1 MTNFI
6 IRKFIKNYKDVKD
19 AEVRE
24 AYGITASVVG
34 IIVNALLSAA
44 KIITGILFNSISVI
58 ADGVNNL
65 SDGISSVITFIG
77 FKMSGKPADD
87 NHPFGHARI
96 EYLTG
101 MILGIAILLVGFE
114 LLETS
119 FKKIINPEKIIF
131 SPAMIIVLIL
141 SILSKLW
148 LSLFYSILSKLW
160 LSLFYKKLGNKI
172 SSSTLI
178 ASSTDSKNDVV
189 ATAAVLLSV
198 IISELTGYQVDGY
211 GGILVAL
218 FILYSGFDIIR
229 DILNPL
235 LGEMPDEEFQK
246 SIEKKLLSYEGVI
259 NIHDLIVHNYGPN
272 RHFATV
278 HVEVDAKDDILK
290 SHDLIDNIERDFS
303 RELGINL
310 VIHLDPVITD
320 DKEINSLKKMTE
332 KVIKS
337 IDESL
342 SIHDFR
348 AAIGETHTNLI
359 FDLEVPDSFK
369 MASSELVKL
378 IDKKVK
384 KENETYF
391 PVVKIDRNYVSTYM
405 NSPKMK

>member
-1 MTNFI
+1 M
-6 IRKFIKNYKDVKD
+6 
-19 AEVRE
+19 
-24 AYGITASVVG
+24 
-34 IIVNALLSAA
+34 
-44 KIITGILFNSISVI
+44 
-58 ADGVNNL
+58 
-65 SDGISSVITFIG
+65 
-77 FKMSGKPADD
+77 
-87 NHPFGHARI
+87 
-96 EYLTG
+96 
-101 MILGIAILLVGFE
+101 
-114 LLETS
+114 
-119 FKKIINPEKIIF
+119 
-131 SPAMIIVLIL
+131 
-141 SILSKLW
+141 
-148 LSLFYSILSKLW
+148 
-160 LSLFYKKLGNKI
+160 
-172 SSSTLI
+172 
-178 ASSTDSKNDVV
+178 
-189 ATAAVLLSV
+189 
-198 IISELTGYQVDGY
+198 
-211 GGILVAL
+211 
-218 FILYSGFDIIR
+218 
-229 DILNPL
+229 
-235 LGEMPDEEFQK
+235 
-246 SIEKKLLSYEGVI
+246 
-259 NIHDLIVHNYGPN
+259 
-272 RHFATV
+272 
-278 HVEVDAKDDILK
+278 DAKDDILK